1 MSLLAEI
8 SLMVDPAPWR
18 ALGLDV
24 WDDGT
29 TQVGLVRLRFRA
41 QADALGVAMLDGS
54 ADVPATIDGVAAFAA
69 DVSDDEPPPNSL
81 GALRVDHVVVS
92 TPDLARTVG
101 AFEAALRVPVRRVR
115 TEPTGSGARLHQAFF
130 RLGEAILEIVG
141 PPEVDPA
148 RAGDPARLSGLV
160 LTVADI
166 DDACRRLGEGV
177 VVPPKD
183 AVQRGRRI
191 ATVRREAGLGW
202 PVALISG

>member
-8 SLMVDPAPWR
+8 SLTVDPAPWR

-24 WDDGT
+24 LDVDT
-29 TQVGLVRLRFRA
+29 TQVGLVRLRFGA
-41 QADALGVAMLDGS
+41 AADALGVAMLDGS
-54 ADVPATIDGVAAFAA
+54 ADVPATIDGVAAYAA
-69 DVSDDEPPPNSL
+69 EVPDDEPPAHSL
-81 GALRVDHVVVS
+81 GALRIDHVVIG

-130 RLGEAILEIVG
+130 RLGEAVLEIVG

-148 RAGDPARLSGLV
+148 RADDPARLSGLV
-160 LTVADI
+160 LTVTDI
-166 DDACRRLGEGV
+166 DDACRRLGERV
-177 VVPPKD
+177 VAPPKD

-191 ATVRREAGLGW
+191 ATVRRDAGLGW

>member
-8 SLMVDPAPWR
+8 SLAVDPAPWR

-24 WDDGT
+24 LDDGT
-29 TQVGLVRLRFRA
+29 TQVGFVRLRFDA
-41 QADALGVAMLDGS
+41 AADALGVAMLDGS
-54 ADVPATIDGVAAFAA
+54 ADVPATIDGVAAYAA
-69 DVSDDEPPPNSL
+69 EVPDDESPAHPL
-81 GALRVDHVVVS
+81 GALRIDHVVIG

-130 RLGEAILEIVG
+130 RLGEAVLEIVG

-148 RAGDPARLSGLV
+148 RADDPARLSGLV
-160 LTVADI
+160 LTVTDI
-166 DDACRRLGEGV
+166 DDACRRLGERV
-177 VVPPKD
+177 VAPPKD

-191 ATVRREAGLGW
+191 ATVRRDAGLGW